1 MGSPSPTIAMR
12 HRRQLSLPISRT
24 RSPSVSVLPPPPP
37 QAASPSSPAE
47 WKKALNEVKQ
57 KYLGRK
63 YRTCSARCCELL
75 EALDDQSKMEPLHLI
90 YLHFYAASSFEMCA
104 RPLSHSSTYR
114 TKLLHD
120 AREHYDRAASLIQK
134 AEGETMEKGQTGS
147 VSGSSYSP
155 LTSPTMGMASPLHS
169 PRPSIS
175 SLHSACSASAKPRKK
190 KKVSFSGLPDN
201 VDIPKPA
208 LQPVEPYIR
217 PDSPTLG
224 WEEDYI
230 LFGRSDTNPP
240 CAATTTTP
248 VPVAEAEVSPRT
260 VVPERPAAASP
271 SVEAAETVETPETPD
286 HLPGFPTFNLES
298 FLQAKSANRLV
309 RELSALRS
317 QVTFHRDG
325 VDELLAATA
334 DEADDT
340 PSVPELPSIPT
351 LPGLARNISPM
362 SFSSASESSA
372 DDSDGPV
379 TPTSVTGFD
388 HHAAFPLPKKREEAP
403 SVRSP
408 RSSTSSD
415 CDVSVPVPVPVSVDA
430 FPSPP
435 LSTTTTPPKTNAPP
449 TPRGHGHSASVAAF
463 TLRRPSVVVAPAS
476 IPRCSS
482 SASTTRPHHAPDE
495 ALQKRIERLRAGGWQ
510 RKRFD
515 ARRYEALREQVLGEL
530 GA

>member
-1 MGSPSPTIAMR
+1 MGTPSPALVVR
-12 HRRQLSLPISRT
+12 HRRQLSLPTSRT
-24 RSPSVSVLPPPPP
+24 RSPSISSPQPQAVLPSTPT
-37 QAASPSSPAE
+37 E

-75 EALDDQSKMEPLHLI
+75 ETLDDQSKMEPLHLI

-120 AREHYDRAASLIQK
+120 AREHYDRAASLVQN
-134 AEGETMEKGQTGS
+134 AEGETMEKGR
-147 VSGSSYSP
+147 SGSFSGSYSP
-155 LTSPTMGMASPLHS
+155 LTSPTTGMASPLHS
-169 PRPSIS
+169 SRPSIS
-175 SLHSACSASAKPRKK
+175 SLHSASSASAKPRKK

-224 WEEDYI
+224 WEQDYL

-240 CAATTTTP
+240 CAAADVIP
-248 VPVAEAEVSPRT
+248 APAVDAEVSPRT
-260 VVPERPAAASP
+260 VVPESPAATSP
-271 SVEAAETVETPETPD
+271 SIETAD
-286 HLPGFPTFNLES
+286 HSPGFPTFNLES
-298 FLQAKSANRLV
+298 FLQAKSASRVV
-309 RELSALRS
+309 RELAALRS
-317 QVTFHRDG
+317 QITFHRDG
-325 VDELLAATA
+325 VDSLLAAS
-334 DEADDT
+334 DEVDET
-340 PSVPELPSIPT
+340 PSVPEVPPIPT

-372 DDSDGPV
+372 DDSDGPA

-388 HHAAFPLPKKREEAP
+388 HHAAFPPKPEEALG
-403 SVRSP
+403 RSP
-408 RSSTSSD
+408 RSSTSEED
-415 CDVSVPVPVPVSVDA
+415 RDAGAIA
-430 FPSPP
+430 FPLPP
-435 LSTTTTPPKTNAPP
+435 LATPTPTMPSPAPPPP
-449 TPRGHGHSASVAAF
+449 TPRGHGYSASVAAF
-463 TLRRPSVVVAPAS
+463 TLRRSSVVPPAS
-476 IPRCSS
+476 ITRCAS
-482 SASTTRPHHAPDE
+482 SASTTRPQQAPDE